1 LQRVLAR
8 ETQGPGPTSG
18 TAQLRIA
25 IDYSAAVNQQA
36 GIGRL
41 VRNQVLALADLDPD
55 NDYRLVYARPNR
67 GSDPQFPRAR
77 NFARR
82 EVGLRERWLTIIWHR
97 AKMPVPADWFS
108 GPVDL
113 YHSPDFVL
121 PPLRHARGILTVHD
135 LAFLMRPECAHE
147 RLRAYLE
154 EVVPRS
160 VRRADFII
168 ADSENTRNDLVVL
181 LGVNPERIA
190 VVPGGVEARF
200 TPVTDPHL
208 LQRARRHVGAGD
220 EDPFV
225 LAIGVIEPR
234 KNLNRLMDAFALLKQ
249 QGRVTDG
256 LKLVLAGGKGWLFD
270 GIYAHHEASPVRDD
284 ILLPGFVPDELL
296 PALYSA
302 ADVLAFPSLYE
313 GFGLPVLEAMACGTP
328 VVASRASCLPEV
340 AEGAALLID
349 PNSTEGLAAALEVA
363 LTDPARR
370 AELIAQG
377 RARAAEYSWQRA
389 ARELLSVYQRVA
401 AA

>member
-1 LQRVLAR
+1 M
-8 ETQGPGPTSG
+8 
-18 TAQLRIA
+18 RIA
-25 IDYSAAVNQQA
+25 IDYSAAVNQRA

-41 VRNQVLALADLDPD
+41 VRNQVLALAEVDHD

-67 GSDPQFPRAR
+67 GTAPQFPRAR

-82 EVGLRERWLTIIWHR
+82 EFSLGERWLTILWHR
-97 AKMPVPADWFS
+97 AKLPVPADWLS

-113 YHSPDFVL
+113 YHCPDFVL

-135 LAFLMRPECAHE
+135 LAFLMRPDCADS

-181 LGVNPERIA
+181 LGVRPSSVA
-190 VVPGGVEARF
+190 VVPGGVEERF
-200 TPVTDPHL
+200 TRVTDSEQL
-208 LQRARRHVGAGD
+208 EKARRKLGVDAA
-220 EDPFV
+220 PFI

-234 KNLNRLMDAFALLKQ
+234 KNLNRLMDAFAVLKER
-249 QGRVTDG
+249 GKVAPD
-256 LKLVLAGGKGWLFD
+256 LKLVLAGGKGWLYDDIFE
-270 GIYAHHEASPVRDD
+270 HHANSPVRGD
-284 ILLPGFVPDELL
+284 ILLPGFVSDDLL
-296 PALYSA
+296 PAIYSA
-302 ADVLAFPSLYE
+302 AEALAFPSLYE
-313 GFGLPVLEAMACGTP
+313 GFGLPLLEAMACGTP

-349 PNSTEGLAAALEVA
+349 PTNVEGLTGALELVLLDADLRARLVA
-363 LTDPARR
+363 H
-370 AELIAQG
+370 G
-377 RARAAEYSWQRA
+377 RERAAEYTWTRA
-389 ARELLSVYQRVA
+389 AEQLLGVYRMVA